1 MKIHTIYLPNINK
14 NINFKIGSNAI
25 NNFEIIDDSKPSDLW
40 FHVADYSSA
49 HVIAE
54 IPDDIKKKD
63 IKYII
68 KRGAVICKQFSKYSN
83 QKNLEITYT
92 QISNI
97 SKTNII
103 GTVNVLNGKQI
114 II

>member
-1 MKIHTIYLPNINK
+1 MKLHTIYIPNIDK
-14 NINFKIGSNAI
+14 NINFKIGSNAF
-25 NNFEIIDDSKPSDLW
+25 NNFEIIDQAKPSDIW
-40 FHVADYSSA
+40 FHVAEYSSP

-54 IPDDIKKKD
+54 IPDDIKKKE

-92 QISNI
+92 EISNI